1 MPSEPRTRAPSAT
14 WHLVGLWGLGVAQP
28 LFDLL
33 GRTPEAFVL
42 RGSRPLDV
50 VLLAAVLLPGV
61 PLLLGLACSG
71 PRRWADAAS
80 RTLVAVL
87 GAVLG
92 AQVASRAATLPAAVV
107 VLVGLAAGVL
117 LAVWRERSANARRF
131 LTLVGVLSLVLPL
144 VFLARVP
151 FGALR
156 GLGGETVPSAAVH
169 SPRTVVLVVFDE
181 LTLTSLL
188 GGEGRIDGVLFPR
201 FAELAA
207 TSTWY
212 PDATAVASVTEQAL
226 PAILTGRRPRPG
238 GLPTLGDHPRN
249 LFTLLGES
257 HDFHVREPRTQLC
270 PAERRISRHA
280 PFTERLTSLGRD
292 VAVVAAH
299 VVSPPGWRERLP
311 DISRSWQ
318 GFGRTEEGRADESRG
333 VHDFLKTLPAASGR
347 PWLVVL
353 HALLP
358 HSPWIFL
365 PSGARYSPES
375 GPLEQRGFQVGRW
388 IDWDWTVIQAQQRH
402 LLQTRYTDRL
412 LGETM
417 DRLRAQGL
425 WDDALVVVTADHGI
439 SFRPGGLI
447 RDADAGSLADVASV
461 PLFVK
466 LPGQTSGKV
475 DGRPAELTDI
485 VPTIVEAL
493 QVAVDWTFEGQSLLA
508 PPWAPRRRQIYNGP
522 GSTVSFEEADLA
534 ARPAS
539 LRRKLALFG
548 SGDVGSGDVDGLF
561 RIGPFRDVLWGRP
574 VADLEV
580 REPPERIAVEL
591 DHAERWVRIA
601 AAAAVLPARLTGRWR
616 GVGRAALALVV
627 NGVVEAITLAD
638 SERDGGAFS
647 AMVRE
652 AAWNVGGAND
662 VEVYRVDLEGGRP
675 VLEPLRLAPPLVY
688 TLGEDVRASDGES
701 WRRLAVPPRGAA
713 WLVRSGGGSPRIELV
728 GWARHPQT
736 GALPERFVLFSG
748 DRFVQ
753 AGGLGL
759 RREDLRQRFA
769 TFRIDPGGGL
779 AWSVLAGDLE
789 EGSPLRLAALF
800 ADGTAAILEP
810 VVIEARDVA
819 PEWG

>member
-1 MPSEPRTRAPSAT
+1 MPPEPRDLAPSTT
-14 WHLVGLWGLGVAQP
+14 WHLIGLWGLGVAQP

-42 RGSRPLDV
+42 RGSRPFDV
-50 VLLAAVLLPGV
+50 VLLAVVLLPGV
-61 PLLLGLACSG
+61 PLLLRLACSG

-87 GAVLG
+87 GAILALQILSRVTP
-92 AQVASRAATLPAAVV
+92 APASVVAAA
-107 VLVGLAAGVL
+107 GLAAGVL
-117 LAVWRERSANARRF
+117 LAVWRERSPSARRF
-131 LTLVGVLSLVLPL
+131 LTLLGVLSLVLPV
-144 VFLARVP
+144 VFLVRVP
-151 FGALR
+151 WGALR
-156 GLGGETVPSAAVH
+156 GLGGDTVPASAVGA
-169 SPRTVVLVVFDE
+169 PRTVVLVVLDE

-188 GGEGRIDGVLFPR
+188 DAEGRVDGVLFPR
-201 FAELAA
+201 FAELGA

-212 PDATAVASVTEQAL
+212 RDATAVASVTEQAL
-226 PAILTGRRPRPG
+226 PAILTGNRPRAG
-238 GLPTLGDHPRN
+238 DLPTREDHPRN
-249 LFTLLGES
+249 LFTLLGKS
-257 HDFHVREPRTQLC
+257 HDFFVREPRTQLC
-270 PAERRISRHA
+270 PPERRVSRHV
-280 PFTERLTSLGRD
+280 PLGKRLASLGRD

-299 VVSPPGWRERLP
+299 VVSPPGWREHLP

-318 GFGRTEEGRADESRG
+318 GFGRTEESRADESRD
-333 VHDFLKTLPAASGR
+333 VHDFLAALPEAASGR
-347 PWLVVL
+347 PRLVVL

-365 PSGARYSPES
+365 PSGKRYSPES

-388 IDWDWTVIQAQQRH
+388 IDGDWTVIQAQQRH

-412 LGETM
+412 LGELI
-417 DRLRAQGL
+417 DRLRAVGA
-425 WDDALVVVTADHGI
+425 WDDALVIVTADHGI

-447 RDADAGSLADVASV
+447 RDAAAGNLADIASV

-466 LPGQTSGKV
+466 LPGQTAGAV
-475 DGRPAELTDI
+475 DVRPAELIDI
-485 VPTIVEAL
+485 VPTIVEEL
-493 QVAVDWTFEGQSLLA
+493 RVRVDWAFEGHSLLS
-508 PPWAPRRRQIYNGP
+508 PPLVPRHRQIYNGP
-522 GSTVSFEEADLA
+522 ASTVRFEEADLA
-534 ARPAS
+534 GRQAS

-548 SGDVGSGDVDGLF
+548 SGDADGLF
-561 RIGPFRDVLWGRP
+561 RIGPFRDALWGRP
-574 VADLEV
+574 VAELEI
-580 REPPERIAVEL
+580 REPQERDAAEL
-591 DHAERWVRIA
+591 DDAESWTRIA

-616 GVGRAALALVV
+616 GQGRAVLALGV
-627 NGVVEAITLAD
+627 NGAVEAITLAD
-638 SERDGGAFS
+638 SARDGGAFS

-652 AAWNVGGAND
+652 TAWNVGGAND
-662 VEVYRVDLEGGRP
+662 VAVYRVEPAEGRP

-701 WRRLAVPPRGAA
+701 WRLLAVPPRGAA

-728 GWARHPQT
+728 GWARHPES

-748 DRFVQ
+748 GHFVQ

-769 TFRIDPGGGL
+769 AFEIDPGGGL
-779 AWSVLAGDLE
+779 AWSLLAGDLE
-789 EGSPLRLAALF
+789 EGAPLRLAALF
-800 ADGTAAILEP
+800 EDGTAAILEP